1 MRILMVGAGAVG
13 GYYGGRL
20 LEAKKDIT
28 FLVRSGRKKQLEA
41 RGLRIE
47 SVHGDATLTPLLLVA
62 GENSEAFDLIIL
74 SPKAYHLDQIMED
87 MAPYVG
93 EETLIMPLL
102 NGMAHMERLQQR
114 FGADRVLG
122 GLCFIESTLNQE
134 GDVIQTSK
142 VHRLAY
148 GEWNGGTSERVQ
160 KIQEF
165 FADANAQFDLSEQ
178 IQTEAWHKY
187 LYITTLSGITTLMK
201 SSVGPIKEAPNGMEL
216 VEQLFRECIA
226 VMEAVDAPIASDI
239 LEKWM
244 VTFEK
249 QGYKTKSSM
258 LRDMEKGLYVEA
270 DHLQGYLLKL
280 AKEQE
285 VETPLLRIVY
295 NNLKIYEENLV
306 SAKL

>member
-1 MRILMVGAGAVG
+1 MVGAGAVG